1 MSANDAV
8 NLDTLAILKEAME
21 DEFAELVEVF
31 LESSAELLDGM
42 DDALAAGDVETY
54 TRNVHSLKSSSAN
67 LGCEVLSGLAADIEQ
82 HCKSSNQFPADPQAV
97 SQLRTAFTAAKQVLE
112 TA

>member
-1 MSANDAV
+1 MSTSDAV
-8 NLDTLAILKEAME
+8 NMDTLAILKEAME

-42 DDALAAGDVETY
+42 DEALTSGDIETY

-67 LGCEVLSGLAADIEQ
+67 LGCEILSALAADIEQ
-82 HCKSSNQFPADPQAV
+82 HCKTTKQFPADPDAV
-97 SQLRTAFTAAKQVLE
+97 SQLRSAFNAARQVLE